1 MTESAHIL
9 VVDDEVSLREFLE
22 IFLEEQGYVVST
34 ATGPKEAL
42 TRLEGGDIDVVMSDL
57 KMPGPM
63 DGIGLLEAIKQKHG
77 DVEVIMMTA
86 FSTAE
91 TAIRAMKLGAHDYLI
106 KPFKVDEVAV
116 VIEKAVEKRQLAL
129 ENRRLRHALADRYR
143 FDNIVGKS
151 RAIKEVFGLIERVAP
166 MKTSVL
172 VNGETGTGKELVA
185 KALHFNSP
193 RRDRPFVAV
202 NCGAIPAELMESEL
216 FGHLK
221 GSFTGAFANKKGLFE
236 EAHGGTLFLDEIG
249 ELSLALQVKL
259 LRVLQERRVKPIGS
273 TREMDVDVRIVA
285 ATNRNLDKEV
295 KEERFR
301 QDLYYRLNVVQI
313 VIPPLR
319 ERRDDIPLLVQH
331 FVAKFADEIGAR
343 IRGVDRAAM
352 DALTAY
358 PFPGN
363 VRELENVVERAVTFA
378 SSDLVTTDALPP
390 HILAQGSPL
399 MPTASAD
406 IPEGG
411 MNLEVMLE
419 DLEKRY
425 LVRALELS
433 GGVRTEA
440 AKLLGMSFRSI
451 RYKLDKYD
459 IAKDTGDL
467 QS

>member
-1 MTESAHIL
+1 MTESVHIL

-22 IFLEEQGYVVST
+22 IFLEEQGYMVST
-34 ATGPKEAL
+34 ASNPREAL
-42 TRLEGGDIDVVMSDL
+42 TRLEAGGVDVVMSDL

-63 DGIGLLEAIKQKHG
+63 DGIALLEQVKQKYG

-106 KPFKVDEVAV
+106 KPFKVEEVAV
-116 VIEKAVEKRQLAL
+116 ILEKAVEKRQLAL
-129 ENRRLRHALADRYR
+129 DNRRLRHALADRYR

-151 RAIKEVFGLIERVAP
+151 RAIREVFALIGRVAP

-331 FVAKFADEIGAR
+331 FLGKFADEIGAR

-352 DALTAY
+352 DALMAY

-378 SSDLVTTDALPP
+378 TSDQVTTDALPP
-390 HILAQGSPL
+390 NIAAQGSPL
-399 MPTASAD
+399 VPTTAAD

-419 DLEKRY
+419 DIEKRY

-459 IAKDTGDL
+459 IAKDTGD
-467 QS
+467 